1 MILFF
6 GAFLGLSSVLFG
18 TYLEHDLKENIN
30 AEHYRNLMTAL
41 RYNQIHAVVISA
53 IGMVLI
59 NGGKLSVI
67 SAFKWSGK
75 LFVLGTFL
83 FSFSIYISISLDI
96 PKLVYLT
103 PFGGITIMVSW
114 LTLLIAGIQAYSRS
128 TARYKEEDNQIQK
141 ANPTI
146 TKSVA
151 SDKEKG
157 LAKGNVE
164 WGSGPKR

>member
-1 MILFF
+1 MILFW

-53 IGMVLI
+53 IGMALI
-59 NGGKLSVI
+59 NGGKLSEI

-75 LFVLGTFL
+75 LFVVGTFL
-83 FSFSIYISISLDI
+83 FSFSIYISISFDI

-114 LTLLIAGIQAYSRS
+114 FTLLVAGIIAW
-128 TARYKEEDNQIQK
+128 N
-141 ANPTI
+141 
-146 TKSVA
+146 KSQWKKTVTLNR
-151 SDKEKG
+151 K
-157 LAKGNVE
+157 
-164 WGSGPKR
+164 

>member
-18 TYLEHDLKENIN
+18 TYLEHDLKENID

-59 NGGKLSVI
+59 NGGKLSGI

-75 LFVLGTFL
+75 LFVIGTFL

-128 TARYKEEDNQIQK
+128 SARYTEEDYQILK

-157 LAKGNVE
+157 FAKGNVE